1 MDQITFGTDSFSD
14 NPEPRCLCVLVLD
27 KSGSMTGEPI
37 RQLNSGLVT
46 LKDELM
52 QDSLAQKRVE
62 LAVVSFGPTEV
73 IQSYVSATNFI
84 PPELHAGGDTPMGS
98 ALLKAVELIENRK
111 AEYKANGI
119 RYFRPWIFL
128 ITDGS
133 PTDIHSAAWSDA
145 LAKIQAGEASKGL
158 AFFGIGVQGVDLTTL
173 NTICPPKTAIS
184 LDGLKFAELFRWLSS
199 SLKSVSQSQPG
210 EGVKLAPP
218 TGWGSV

>member
-27 KSGSMTGEPI
+27 KSGSMSGQPI
-37 RQLNSGLVT
+37 RQLNSGLVI

-73 IQSYVSATNFI
+73 TQSYVSATNFI
-84 PPELHAGGDTPMGS
+84 PPELQANGDTPMGS
-98 ALLKAVELIENRK
+98 ALLKAVELIESRK
-111 AEYKANGI
+111 AEYRTNGI
-119 RYFRPWIFL
+119 RYFRPWLFL

-133 PTDIHSAAWSDA
+133 PTDMNSPEWSDA
-145 LAKIQAGEASKGL
+145 LTKIQTGEASKGL
-158 AFFGIGVQGVDLTTL
+158 AFFGIGVQGADLATL
-173 NTICPPKTAIS
+173 NTICPPKTALS
-184 LDGLKFAELFRWLSS
+184 LEGLKFAELFRWLSS

-210 EGVKLAPP
+210 EGVNLAPP
-218 TGWGSV
+218 TGWASV